1 MVSTERLSMMIH
13 YNPIGSLTSLP
24 RNSRVRVRYIAK
36 IFTKSSIN
44 YNKNQL
50 IHLQL
55 SQGDINELYRSRSN
69 STRRNSN
76 VEISNKTTPRG
87 SGSKMD
93 LLKSALEINH
103 TKNNISN
110 PSLWRNTDRTSN
122 SKVNIILSSNRQYNN
137 CIN

>member
-1 MVSTERLSMMIH
+1 MI
-13 YNPIGSLTSLP
+13 
-24 RNSRVRVRYIAK
+24 
-36 IFTKSSIN
+36 
-44 YNKNQL
+44 L
-50 IHLQL
+50 IPSQL

-76 VEISNKTTPRG
+76 VEISNKTTRG

-122 SKVNIILSSNRQYNN
+122 SKVNNFVIIL
-137 CIN
+137 